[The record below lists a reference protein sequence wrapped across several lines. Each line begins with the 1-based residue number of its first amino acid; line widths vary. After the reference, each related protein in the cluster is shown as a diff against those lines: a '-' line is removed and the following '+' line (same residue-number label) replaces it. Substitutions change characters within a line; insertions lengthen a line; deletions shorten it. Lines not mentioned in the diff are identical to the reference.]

1 MSHEIISNEPV
12 LSEPSFLEPKVIF
25 FVQNGTG
32 NEEERVVTLS
42 DWKDSVTSALN
53 GLNKL
58 QRDLGQLKMRTQA
71 MQRVTTTRGKPYSS
85 PEKRQINSQV
95 RKDRKRVNA
104 TLEQNRGSRL
114 ALAEQGKWL
123 LLSPPGEPLK
133 VRLRTDKQGEI
144 VSGNPLD
151 SGEAAWRM
159 FVFQES
165 EDLWTHPDI
174 GMLREYFFLRRAA
187 SLKIEGRKGEAEE
200 RLEDF
205 RDKATSSFPDELA
218 QVFTNISRLDFT
230 KPLLPGLG
238 TLLREG

>member
-1 MSHEIISNEPV
+1 MSHEIIGNEPV
-12 LSEPSFLEPKVIF
+12 LFEPSSLEPKVIF

-42 DWKDSVTSALN
+42 DWKDSVTSAVN
-53 GLNKL
+53 GLNRL
-58 QRDLGQLKMRTQA
+58 QRDLARLKTRTQA
-71 MQRVTTTRGKPYSS
+71 MQKRNTTRGKPYSS
-85 PEKRQINSQV
+85 TEERQILSQIM
-95 RKDRKRVNA
+95 KDRKRFNA
-104 TLEQNRGSRL
+104 TLEQNRESRL
-114 ALAEQGKWL
+114 VLAEQGKWL
-123 LLSPPGEPLK
+123 LLSPPEEPLK
-133 VRLRTDKQGEI
+133 VRLKTDKQSEI

-187 SLKIEGRKGEAEE
+187 SLMVVGSEE

-205 RDKATSSFPDELA
+205 RKKATNLFPDELA
-218 QVFTNISRLDFT
+218 GVFSKICSLDFK

-238 TLLREG
+238 TLKDG